1 MSTRARD
8 VRMNIAANGFERGVC
23 ITLEAMCE
31 DISALR
37 TNLRDSAE
45 VMSNV
50 VDQLDRFLHIS
61 STLQNKIHAL
71 ERNTKDDEPQG

>member
-1 MSTRARD
+1 MSIKARD
-8 VRMNIAANGFERGVC
+8 VRVNVATNGFERGVV

-45 VMSNV
+45 VMGNMV
-50 VDQLDRFLHIS
+50 EQLERFLHIS

>member
-1 MSTRARD
+1 MSIRARD
-8 VRMNIAANGFERGVC
+8 VRTNIAANGFERGVV

-71 ERNTKDDEPQG
+71 ERNTKEDDST